1 MSEVVYVSKVK
12 IERKSGPLRVAQLPG
27 ESQPVNFSV
36 HGGIA
41 KHYGID
47 ESRLKESHAATI
59 DYVVA
64 ALGG

>member
-1 MSEVVYVSKVK
+1 MGDVVYVSKVK

-36 HGGIA
+36 HGDIA

-47 ESRLKESHAATI
+47 TNRLKESHAATI